1 MATTP
6 QYTRVLL
13 CRDAAEQLWKELH
26 PCWVEAD
33 AVPCWEP
40 LRSRRAKGGWGT
52 TASWCVRKSDSEM
65 FAENLAFGIPLTLQE
80 EVVITI
86 RPKELG

>member
-1 MATTP
+1 
-6 QYTRVLL
+6 
-13 CRDAAEQLWKELH
+13 
-26 PCWVEAD
+26 
-33 AVPCWEP
+33 
-40 LRSRRAKGGWGT
+40 
-52 TASWCVRKSDSEM
+52 M